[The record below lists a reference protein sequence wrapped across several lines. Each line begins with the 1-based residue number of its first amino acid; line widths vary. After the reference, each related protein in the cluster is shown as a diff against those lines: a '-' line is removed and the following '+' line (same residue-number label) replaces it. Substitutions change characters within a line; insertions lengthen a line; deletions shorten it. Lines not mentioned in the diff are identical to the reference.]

1 MVIPSALHGI
11 LPFLAASSMYYPI
24 FIPSICPLF
33 ITTSNK
39 RWVLLQNV
47 GFAPNSDYSPTI
59 PHLGYMLFEMM
70 FAVYMALT
78 PSNLLTQ
85 FFTISQIITPAII
98 SGAVAERIT
107 FKAWLIFVIAWSTF
121 VYDPLGRHTL
131 FLLFFYFYIC

>member
-1 MVIPSALHGI
+1 
-11 LPFLAASSMYYPI
+11 
-24 FIPSICPLF
+24 
-33 ITTSNK
+33 
-39 RWVLLQNV
+39 
-47 GFAPNSDYSPTI
+47 
-59 PHLGYMLFEMM
+59 MLFEMM